1 MAGPAP
7 LPSSVVPGCS
17 PPAVRTE
24 RPGVRA
30 ILRRIAISLLVAT
43 VVPTVL
49 FYICLVVANVWIALI
64 VALVWCYGALA
75 WRLGTGRQTSVLL
88 WLTAALLTGKTAIAF
103 ATGSTF
109 IYFLQPALGDVAVAA
124 AFLLSLATATPAV
137 ARLAADFYPMTSDVA
152 ARPRVQRLF
161 WRLTLLWSGIC
172 GVKAVVTLWML
183 HSLSLPEFVA
193 AKTVFTP
200 TVATLGAG
208 LTVWLAVQVA
218 RREGLLPAAGG
229 TAALTGLSR

>member
-7 LPSSVVPGCS
+7 LPSSVVPGSC

-64 VALVWCYGALA
+64 VALSWCYGALA
-75 WRLGTGRQTSVLL
+75 WRLGTGRKTSVLL

-109 IYFLQPALGDVAVAA
+109 IYFVQPALTDATLATL
-124 AFLLSLATATPAV
+124 FFLSLATATPAV

-152 ARPRVQRLF
+152 ARPRVKRLF
-161 WRLTLLWSGIC
+161 WRLTLLWSCIC
-172 GVKAVVTLWML
+172 GGKAAMTLWML
-183 HSLSLPEFVA
+183 HALSLSTFIA

-200 TVATLGAG
+200 TVATAGAAV
-208 LTVWLAVQVA
+208 TVWLAVRVA
-218 RREGLLPAAGG
+218 RREALLPPAPRPVGA
-229 TAALTGLSR
+229 